1 MLPYTYGA
9 MDHYMSSRTTIQLDR
24 EAKSLLERLKDE
36 MGAKNYSEVVK
47 RLGAEAKRLKRS
59 ELGSLPK
66 LKSFAREKHDRLD

>member
-1 MLPYTYGA
+1 
-9 MDHYMSSRTTIQLDR
+9 MDHHMSSRTTIQLDR

-47 RLGAEAKRLKRS
+47 RLGAEAKRLKGS

-66 LKSFAREKHDRLD
+66 LKSFAREKHDRLN

>member
-1 MLPYTYGA
+1 

-47 RLGAEAKRLKRS
+47 RLSAEAKRLKGS